1 MTQSFTSVPTTIDIA
16 FDDDFANSPS
26 RLSSCVGHDNSLA
39 LKKLEVSHRID
50 ERKKLEVSHRIDERK
65 ISTLQNIYSRITWH
79 LLLDQNEIEPLTCE
93 SIARNKEERLVIIPW
108 STASV
113 VYKYADTSLAD
124 TKAEQ
129 ATPLHQSPI
138 PTEWQKDMLPRPDA
152 LPKFNTAEIK
162 QSLG

>member
-1 MTQSFTSVPTTIDIA
+1 MTHAFTSVPTTIDIA
-16 FDDDFANSPS
+16 FDDDFANSLS

-50 ERKKLEVSHRIDERK
+50 ERK
-65 ISTLQNIYSRITWH
+65 ISTLQNIYSRLTWH
-79 LLLDQNEIEPLTCE
+79 LLLDQNEIEPLTCG

-152 LPKFNTAEIK
+152 LPNFNTAEIK